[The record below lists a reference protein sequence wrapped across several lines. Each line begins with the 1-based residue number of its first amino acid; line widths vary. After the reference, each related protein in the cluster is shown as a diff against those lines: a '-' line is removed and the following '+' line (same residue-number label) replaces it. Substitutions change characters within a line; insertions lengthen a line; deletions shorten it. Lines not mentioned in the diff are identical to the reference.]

1 MFSQN
6 RFLAFLFLTV
16 CTLGAHAAAQQVKLS
31 ATSLTFGSHTPGNS
45 SAPQTITLSN
55 DGAADLTVGAIAASG
70 GFAPSNDR
78 ATLHPRHS
86 CTLPGTYP
94 LSHVPHR
101 DGGPTTNH
109 QAPC

>member
-55 DGAADLTVGAIAASG
+55 DGAADLTVGAIAPSG
-70 GFAPSNDR
+70 GFAPSNTL
-78 ATLHPRHS
+78 APLHPRHTS
-86 CTLPGTYP
+86 TLPT
-94 LSHVPHR
+94 PHTSSIP
-101 DGGPTTNH
+101 PTH
-109 QAPC
+109 PR

>member
-31 ATSLTFGSHTPGNS
+31 APSLTFGSHTPGNS

-55 DGAADLTVGAIAASG
+55 DGAADLSVGAIAASG
-70 GFAPSNDR
+70 GFSRADDCAHLYPGPSCSIRVAFN
-78 ATLHPRHS
+78 
-86 CTLPGTYP
+86 
-94 LSHVPHR
+94 LSIFAKRSGVL
-101 DGGPTTNH
+101 TNTD
-109 QAPC
+109 